1 VAKRLGELLL
11 EENLVTAEHI
21 QKAIEEQQ
29 KTGEPLGRILV
40 HMNFITEEALFY
52 FLAIQFGTEYVELD
66 DREIKPEVTAI
77 IKKELAQEFNVIP
90 LEENDKQII
99 FATSEPDVH
108 LISKIRDRAVLPAG
122 KEISFVVASETAL
135 RRALGHYYGVTD
147 KLEIDDSMKD
157 IFSSNKDKSGV
168 TEDEEE
174 EGAGVDEE
182 KVNEESAP
190 VIRLVNAL
198 ISEAVRLKASDIHLN
213 PMQKGLVVRYRID
226 GSLQK
231 QPSPPRQY
239 KNPIVSRIKV
249 MAKMDIMEKRAAQD
263 GRIKI
268 KVQNKV
274 IDLRVSVLPSIYGEN
289 VVMRIL
295 DQGNLM
301 LDLTKLGFEQKELDI
316 YSEVIQSP
324 YGLILHTGPTGS
336 GKTTT
341 LYSALSTVNDVSK
354 CIMTMEDPVEYQ
366 LPGII
371 QIQMNSDIG
380 LTFAAALRSALR
392 QDPNIIMVGEIRD
405 KKTADIAI
413 QAALTGHLIFSTIHT
428 NDAPSTIMRLIDMG
442 VDPVYVGSALKLVV
456 AQRLMRKVCTNCK
469 KPFEPTDDDLQI
481 LQLKRADVEG
491 ARFFKGEGCPKCGGS
506 GYKGRLAVYEIMKVD
521 QKLSD
526 LIFARADLNEIR
538 IQAIKDGMRTL
549 RTIALEKWKNGITS
563 MEEVI
568 MATSEE

>member
-1 VAKRLGELLL
+1 
-11 EENLVTAEHI
+11 
-21 QKAIEEQQ
+21 
-29 KTGEPLGRILV
+29 
-40 HMNFITEEALFY
+40 
-52 FLAIQFGTEYVELD
+52 
-66 DREIKPEVTAI
+66 
-77 IKKELAQEFNVIP
+77 
-90 LEENDKQII
+90 
-99 FATSEPDVH
+99 
-108 LISKIRDRAVLPAG
+108 
-122 KEISFVVASETAL
+122 
-135 RRALGHYYGVTD
+135 
-147 KLEIDDSMKD
+147 
-157 IFSSNKDKSGV
+157 
-168 TEDEEE
+168 
-174 EGAGVDEE
+174 
-182 KVNEESAP
+182 
-190 VIRLVNAL
+190 
-198 ISEAVRLKASDIHLN
+198 
-213 PMQKGLVVRYRID
+213 
-226 GSLQK
+226 
-231 QPSPPRQY
+231 
-239 KNPIVSRIKV
+239 
-249 MAKMDIMEKRAAQD
+249 
-263 GRIKI
+263 
-268 KVQNKV
+268 
-274 IDLRVSVLPSIYGEN
+274 
-289 VVMRIL
+289 MRIL

-405 KKTADIAI
+405 KETADIAI